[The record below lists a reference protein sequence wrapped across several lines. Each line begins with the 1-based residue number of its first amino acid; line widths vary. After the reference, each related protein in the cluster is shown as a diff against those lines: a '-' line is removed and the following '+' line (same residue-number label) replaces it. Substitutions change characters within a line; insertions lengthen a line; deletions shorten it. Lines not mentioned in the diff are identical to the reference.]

1 MPPPATTADG
11 SDARSALVRVP
22 ELAVHIE
29 TGLRARARPERAAG
43 EKAYLKSSLEHYG
56 TSVPAVRAAVLEV
69 IRPLRLGHDEVI
81 ALAEAL
87 WATPVHEHRQ
97 AAVEVLEFHVDD
109 LRAADIVVLER
120 LLRESRTWA
129 LSDSLA
135 ASVVGPLVEREP
147 SLVATLDRWS
157 TDEDFWLRRAAMLAL
172 LLALRRGEGDF
183 ELFGR
188 YADAMLDD
196 KEFFIRKAI
205 GWALRSYAYTDAD
218 WVRRFVDQHRESLSG
233 LSIREATKHLG

>member
-1 MPPPATTADG
+1 M
-11 SDARSALVRVP
+11 
-22 ELAVHIE
+22 
-29 TGLRARARPERAAG
+29 
-43 EKAYLKSSLEHYG
+43 LEHH
-56 TSVPAVRAAVLEV
+56 A
-69 IRPLRLGHDEVI
+69 D
-81 ALAEAL
+81 ALC
-87 WATPVHEHRQ
+87 
-97 AAVEVLEFHVDD
+97 
-109 LRAADIVVLER
+109 AADIVVLEQM
-120 LLRESRTWA
+120 LRESRTWA

-147 SLVATLDRWS
+147 SLVTTLDRWS

-205 GWALRSYAYTDAD
+205 GWALRDYARTDPQ
-218 WVRRFVDQHRESLSG
+218 WVRQFVDDREQTLSA
-233 LSIREATKHLG
+233 LSTREARKHL